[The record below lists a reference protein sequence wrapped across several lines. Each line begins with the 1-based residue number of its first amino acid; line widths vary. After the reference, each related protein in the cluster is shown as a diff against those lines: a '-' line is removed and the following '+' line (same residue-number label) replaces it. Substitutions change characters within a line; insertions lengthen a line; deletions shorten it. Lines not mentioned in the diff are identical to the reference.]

1 MTMLPLRWNDLA
13 DIELELL
20 AEDLE
25 GLGFYPERE
34 TDLTAISKE
43 QIRRLPRAAV
53 GSVDDYRTDGHW

>member
-13 DIELELL
+13 DIELEIL

-43 QIRRLPRAAV
+43 QIRRLPRAA
-53 GSVDDYRTDGHW
+53 GASAAEHRTDGHW